1 MRRLVGVDLPGG
13 DAFVAAL
20 ERCFDAGDAVLPID
34 QRLPKAATDR
44 LLATLRPSA
53 MLSSQGE
60 TPLSD
65 GIPVKDGDALVMPT
79 SGTSGTPK
87 GVVLTHSALLASA
100 LATSA
105 RLGVDSATD
114 QWLCCLPLSHV
125 GGMSVITRALA
136 TKTRLEVHPGFD
148 AAAVT
153 AAIRDGVNLI
163 SLVATA
169 LFRLD
174 AVTVSALRYVVL
186 GGSVPPEEL
195 PENVVATYGLTETGS
210 GVIYDGVPLGG
221 VDVEVADD
229 GEISLRGAMLLRAY
243 RDGTDPKDAR
253 GFLRTGDLGTID
265 QQGRLVVYGRREDV
279 IISGGENIWPV
290 PVEQL
295 LARHPGV
302 TEVALVG
309 VRDPE
314 WQQLAVACIVPRAG
328 TTIGLEEL
336 RDLVREELG
345 PFHAPRAVE
354 FFDELPRTS
363 IGKIKRGELIEAIE
377 RRRATR

>member
-1 MRRLVGVDLPGG
+1 
-13 DAFVAAL
+13 
-20 ERCFDAGDAVLPID
+20 
-34 QRLPKAATDR
+34 
-44 LLATLRPSA
+44 
-53 MLSSQGE
+53 
-60 TPLSD
+60 
-65 GIPVKDGDALVMPT
+65 
-79 SGTSGTPK
+79 
-87 GVVLTHSALLASA
+87 
-100 LATSA
+100 
-105 RLGVDSATD
+105 
-114 QWLCCLPLSHV
+114 
-125 GGMSVITRALA
+125 
-136 TKTRLEVHPGFD
+136 VHPGFD

-174 AVTVSALRYVVL
+174 AVTVGALRYVVL
-186 GGSVPPEEL
+186 GGSAPPEEL
-195 PENVVATYGLTETGS
+195 PENVVTTYGLTETGS

-221 VDVEVADD
+221 VDLEVADD

-253 GFLRTGDLGTID
+253 GFLRTGDLGKFD
-265 QQGRLVVYGRREDV
+265 QHGRLVVYGRREDV

-302 TEVALVG
+302 AEVAVVG
-309 VRDPE
+309 VKDPE
-314 WQQLAVACIVPRAG
+314 WQQLAVACVVPRAG